1 MYNFEG
7 CNSYFVNQYVND
19 GGFISEFLPA
29 GGTFYLL
36 FYNDALL
43 GERKVV
49 SPSIT
54 LEFE

>member
-49 SPSIT
+49 SPLPSP
-54 LEFE
+54 